1 VTARTT
7 APAAAPAR
15 SAVRAAAPLVLGVLL
30 VAANLRPTLTSV
42 GPVLPELQADLGLRA
57 TGAGALGALPL
68 LTFAA
73 AAPLVP
79 RLARRLGAE
88 PLLVLA
94 LAVLVAGT
102 VLRSVS
108 GPAGVFAGTVVLA
121 AGIGAANVLLPVV
134 VKTRLPE
141 RVGLVTSWYAATLT
155 VAAALASGVAVPIA
169 QASAAG
175 WRAALGCWS
184 VLALAA
190 LLAWLPAA
198 RRAGRARRS
207 ADGPAAALGVLPWR
221 SPLAWQVTAY
231 MGLQSLGFYAV
242 VAWLPSLLVDRGA
255 SPTAAGVQLLVLQLA
270 GLVAGLAVPVV
281 LRASADQRALAV
293 TGGALFLVG
302 FAGLALVPEWSWVW
316 TVLTGAGAGS
326 SFTLSLTLLALRS
339 SGAAGAAALSAMAQS
354 VGYLVAAAGPV
365 AVGALHDATG
375 GWTASLLLLV
385 VVAAAQVVVGLGAG
399 RARLVR

>member
-1 VTARTT
+1 VSTP
-7 APAAAPAR
+7 APALAPQRVR
-15 SAVRAAAPLVLGVLL
+15 SAVPLVLGVLL

-42 GPVLPELQADLGLRA
+42 GPVLPDLQADLGLSA
-57 TGAGALGALPL
+57 TGAGVLGALPL

-73 AAPLVP
+73 TAPLVP
-79 RLARRLGAE
+79 RLARRLGPE
-88 PLLVLA
+88 PLMVVS
-94 LAVLVAGT
+94 LAVLLAGT
-102 VLRSVS
+102 VLRSLS

-134 VKTRLPE
+134 VKTRMPE

-155 VAAALASGVAVPIA
+155 IVAALASGVAVPVA
-169 QASAAG
+169 EASAAG

-184 VLALAA
+184 ALALAA

-198 RRAGRARRS
+198 VRGGRAARARRS
-207 ADGPAAALGVLPWR
+207 DGSPTAALGVLPWR
-221 SPLAWQVTAY
+221 SPLAWQVTAF

-255 SPTAAGVQLLVLQLA
+255 SAAAAGVQLLVLQLA
-270 GLVAGLAVPVV
+270 GLLGGLAVPVV
-281 LRASADQRALAV
+281 LRALPDQRAVAAG
-293 TGGALFLVG
+293 GGALFLVG
-302 FAGLALVPEWSWVW
+302 FAGLALLPGGSWVW
-316 TVLTGAGAGS
+316 TVLVGLGAGC
-326 SFTLSLTLLALRS
+326 SFTLALTLLALRS

-375 GWTASLLLLV
+375 GWTAPLLLLV
-385 VVAAAQVVVGLGAG
+385 VVAAAQVVAGLGAG
-399 RARLVR
+399 RAVVVR